1 RHNLRFISSGFA
13 VTKHAVTSNSEG
25 GDAHVRWDAPREAES
40 GWPARSI
47 PLEYCV
53 CHRLQLCGTS
63 AGSSDWRTVW
73 ASFDS
78 SFGRYSRGCEI
89 RFGPAVG
96 ASGHNRRSEPGRAGD
111 YAATFGDPPP
121 FRICYA

>member
-1 RHNLRFISSGFA
+1 MDRRANDSIMQIGNRCHSGMMKTFNPRHLSARHNLRFISMGFA
-13 VTKHAVTSNSEG
+13 VTKMRNLEFRG

-78 SFGRYSRGCEI
+78 SFGRYRRGC
-89 RFGPAVG
+89 
-96 ASGHNRRSEPGRAGD
+96 D
-111 YAATFGDPPP
+111 
-121 FRICYA
+121 